1 MFGKICYSPGKQLM
15 SRIMKNIYFFKREKF
30 NSELHKKESYNK
42 NLKDGE
48 VFWHVYHKLETSG
61 SLMY

>member
-1 MFGKICYSPGKQLM
+1 
-15 SRIMKNIYFFKREKF
+15 MKNIYFFKREKF